1 MMNNRRRF
9 VSRQRGAALLLAMLV
24 VTLVATLAS
33 AAVWQQWRSAEVEAA
48 ERQRVQAS
56 WILTGALDWARLL
69 LREDARG
76 NRNSGHADHLGEPW
90 ATPLEEAQLSSFLAA
105 DKNNNSNSADDLMPA
120 FLSGE
125 MVDAQSRLNALNL
138 VRTTGSGAKTQ
149 VEVSPPDLAAFTKL
163 YQLLDLPQ
171 SELDTLVSTLLS
183 TSNLALNDPKPSP
196 TPLTPARFAQL
207 GWLGVGPASL
217 KALQPHVT
225 VLPDRSTLNLNT
237 ASAEAL
243 SASIPGLDLAQA
255 QLLVSERA
263 NQPFRD
269 LPAAQARI
277 PGATNETVNS
287 QQHDVRS
294 RYFEVRV
301 RLRLDDTVTEEH
313 SLVVRNGLNVNV
325 RWRER
330 VAARP

>member
-1 MMNNRRRF
+1 
-9 VSRQRGAALLLAMLV
+9 MLT

-33 AAVWQQWRSAEVEAA
+33 AALWQQWRSTEVEQA

-105 DKNNNSNSADDLMPA
+105 DKHNNSNSADDLMPA

-207 GWLGVGPASL
+207 GWLGVG
-217 KALQPHVT
+217 VE
-225 VLPDRSTLNLNT
+225 DRDVFSHGVF
-237 ASAEAL
+237 E
-243 SASIPGLDLAQA
+243 
-255 QLLVSERA
+255 LLVGRQFRGCSRRRTTSPQRGKSRA
-263 NQPFRD
+263 TSTID
-269 LPAAQARI
+269 VHAIAQ
-277 PGATNETVNS
+277 GFL
-287 QQHDVRS
+287 Q
-294 RYFEVRV
+294 
-301 RLRLDDTVTEEH
+301 
-313 SLVVRNGLNVNV
+313 
-325 RWRER
+325 
-330 VAARP
+330 